1 MKNRIYPKIIA
12 FLMTKQCTAQ
22 CKMCCFGCSPNTK
35 EKMPLE
41 WIDKIIEESTQ
52 IDTVETIGFSGG
64 EPFLE
69 YQSLIREIKHAKS
82 VGKKAI
88 CTSNGFWGV
97 TYDRTLEIV
106 SEIQEAGL
114 DRLSLSV
121 DQFHGEYVSVDKIKN
136 ILRASSEK
144 SLPVDIG
151 SVITKN
157 RSKLARIFDELAE
170 EMVNV
175 PHYTAACLPVGN
187 AYTQIDKSDLIYD
200 DYIFS
205 RANRCFETTYFAIFP
220 NGDVYPCCS
229 QAGATEPLMIGNVQ
243 EYTLEGLYKKYNSN
257 MNIRI
262 LKSEGLNWYL
272 NLAEKIGYRK
282 FFNEKYVNKCDLC
295 RKIFSDKQFMNGIN
309 PYLEQ
314 ENEKIYAKYLETA
327 RNDK

>member
-22 CKMCCFGCSPNTK
+22 CKMCCFGCSSNTK

-69 YQSLIREIKHAKS
+69 YQSLISEIKHAKS

-97 TYDRTLEIV
+97 TYDRALEIV

-229 QAGATEPLMIGNVQ
+229 QAGATEPLKIGNVQ
-243 EYTLEGLYKKYNSN
+243 EYTLEGLYRKYNSN
-257 MNIRI
+257 INIRI

-295 RKIFSDKQFMNGIN
+295 RKIFSDKQFMNEIN

-314 ENEKIYAKYLETA
+314 EKEKIYAKYLETV